1 LKTIKDMLDALDVDE
16 KIDYIL
22 DFLTDKMY
30 RQEIKNYKNFYKIS
44 GEIKDRKLYVKMY
57 FDFENKWRDIAT
69 YDLEKEIF
77 ENHIDKRLFKYLL
90 DKEHE
95 YIEKNVSKE
104 LQRSLNIILSLLAL
118 SAGVIFALII
128 SYLFF

>member
-1 LKTIKDMLDALDVDE
+1 MKAIKDMLDALDVDE
-16 KIDYIL
+16 KINDVL
-22 DFLTDKMY
+22 DFLTDKIY
-30 RQEIKNYKNFYKIS
+30 CQEIKNYKNFYKIS

-57 FDFENKWRDIAT
+57 FDFENKWRDIAI

-95 YIEKNVSKE
+95 YIEKNVNKE

-118 SAGVIFALII
+118 SIGVIFALII

>member
-1 LKTIKDMLDALDVDE
+1 MKAIKDMLDALDVDE
-16 KIDYIL
+16 KVDYIL
-22 DFLTDKMY
+22 DYLTDKMY

-57 FDFENKWRDIAT
+57 FDFENKWRELAI
-69 YDLEKEIF
+69 YDLEREIF
-77 ENHIDKRLFKYLL
+77 EKHIDKRLFKYLL

-95 YIEKNVSKE
+95 YIEKNMNNE